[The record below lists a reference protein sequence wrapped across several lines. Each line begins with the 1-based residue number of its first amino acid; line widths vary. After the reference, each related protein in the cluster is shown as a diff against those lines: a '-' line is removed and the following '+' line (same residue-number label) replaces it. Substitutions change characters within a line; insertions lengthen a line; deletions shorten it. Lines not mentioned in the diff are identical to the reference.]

1 MRHPWVIL
9 GETPGPRHK
18 ISPVYCWFIKQVQ
31 IHYRSGTGG
40 RWCVCTGRRF
50 VFAHQAAAL
59 FPWNDVMAVIS
70 KLWLQIENLTPSID
84 AYLHWKHSCQIS
96 SRSDLKL
103 WSLKFLKTVAPTRT
117 RRTTIQT
124 SVPDLIFI
132 THDNRLLSYWQ
143 DFNFRR
149 YCQKTS
155 NFTARHVYSYSKSVF
170 PSVCLSVMR
179 W

>member
-50 VFAHQAAAL
+50 VFARQAAAL
-59 FPWNDVMAVIS
+59 FSVKWCHGRHLEIVASNRKSDS
-70 KLWLQIENLTPSID
+70 SID